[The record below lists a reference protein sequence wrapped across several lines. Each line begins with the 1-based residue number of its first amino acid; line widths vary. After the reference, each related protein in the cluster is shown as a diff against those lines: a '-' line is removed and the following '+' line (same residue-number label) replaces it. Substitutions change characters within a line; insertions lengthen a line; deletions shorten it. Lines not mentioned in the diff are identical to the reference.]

1 MTEKKAQKSGSLW
14 KALLLVGLLVLG
26 VFFLI
31 RMNLV
36 NRDFEALAKTTPV
49 PSQAPPAL
57 AFRELAP
64 LYRYGSVGPEV
75 IALQERLKALGYYQ
89 AEVDGKYYEGTQ
101 AAVKVFQMQHGL
113 DADGIAGEKT
123 LAVLRSDQAKPYQ
136 PPSDTAAP
144 SPTPGNQDGSYN
156 KP

>member
-1 MTEKKAQKSGSLW
+1 MTQKPKKASW
-14 KALLLVGLLVLG
+14 PKAAVILLLLLAAI
-26 VFFLI
+26 FFFVRANTL
-31 RMNLV
+31 NL
-36 NRDFEALAKTTPV
+36 EYTALAAITPA
-49 PSQAPPAL
+49 PTLAPPNL
-57 AFRELAP
+57 AYRELAP